1 MRLETG
7 IYSNAGT
14 TLRTFKINRRHAAS
28 RRGSSIVV
36 TARLPGRFQSREAAM
51 SRDIRI
57 DRLSL
62 RVPGLDED
70 AARDLAR
77 LVALHL
83 AAGEFSGTPKM
94 DIPKM
99 DNRESDS
106 PQSENRISGGDRAAS
121 GSISIR
127 VAAGSG
133 GPDELAERIASQIW
147 RALEQGVIP

>member
-1 MRLETG
+1 
-7 IYSNAGT
+7 
-14 TLRTFKINRRHAAS
+14 
-28 RRGSSIVV
+28 
-36 TARLPGRFQSREAAM
+36 M